1 MSLIGNMIAEAFGG
15 NPATINYTMFVAA
28 FSMFTLFYLI
38 PASINPDW
46 AIHPI
51 IMIVLDTLNTIFFL
65 TSAIA
70 LAARLECHSCGNR
83 VRRLIHSYTM
93 SVGRMLIV

>member
-1 MSLIGNMIAEAFGG
+1 MALIGNMIAQSFAG

-28 FSMFTLFYLI
+28 FSMFTLFYLF
-38 PASINPDW
+38 PASWNIDW

-51 IMIVLDTLNTIFFL
+51 ILVTLDTLNMIFFL

-70 LAARLECHSCGNR
+70 LAARLECHSCSNQ
-83 VRRLIHSYTM
+83 VRTYILHKTQSCANNC
-93 SVGRMLIV
+93 